1 MVYENDI
8 LEIPEK
14 YKKMSLSELEEEEER
29 ILKTLEIKKTR
40 EVRQK
45 IEACPI
51 KFNF

>member
-29 ILKTLEIKKTR
+29 ILKTLEIKKR
-40 EVRQK
+40 ERLGRK
-45 IEACPI
+45 
-51 KFNF
+51 